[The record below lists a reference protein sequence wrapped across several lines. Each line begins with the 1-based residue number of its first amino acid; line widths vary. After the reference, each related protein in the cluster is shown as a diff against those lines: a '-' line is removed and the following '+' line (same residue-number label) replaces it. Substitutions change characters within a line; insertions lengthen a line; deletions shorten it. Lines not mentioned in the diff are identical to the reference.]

1 MVREM
6 YEQLIAWVNNLI
18 CHKTDDEMATVTR
31 VKVPKPKPTMKATT
45 R

>member
-31 VKVPKPKPTMKATT
+31 ANVPKLKPKKATT